1 MTKEEIASK
10 LALYAEQEMKV
21 KLEQTKW
28 RNTES
33 SWSKSFDSTKGD
45 ELQTLSNI
53 FGLDVTKELERLF
66 KSATNG
72 DGDERSK
79 ILTLHS
85 SSLLAFVCFCNVSE
99 RPIKIDG
106 IEYNEVMFEV
116 KNDVIKASLGKPSN
130 IDVLLMGENRT
141 KLLFLESKFTEYLSG
156 GRANLSPERYMQ
168 FYKILSDNIEL
179 PFKASILQIT
189 HKPDKQHTEPYPTD
203 EYCLNNGTRTIGYLG
218 GIKQAFSHLIGIAT
232 GPAETQAPGN
242 EIYNSDLLENAK
254 EIKFASII
262 FNCDQTKYD
271 KYSKLYSSVFEHS
284 EEIKNAIKEVLHDR
298 NVYHDNIIDKLTI
311 VPELKSYQKVF
322 ATHPL
327 PKKVRDFYSCVNESD
342 IKS

>member
-1 MTKEEIASK
+1 MTKEQIASN
-10 LALYAEQEMKV
+10 LAQYAEGELKV

-28 RNTES
+28 HNTES
-33 SWSKSFDSTKGD
+33 SWSKSFTSPEGD

-53 FGLDVTKELERLF
+53 FGLDVTEELERLF

-72 DGDERSK
+72 DGGELSK

-85 SSLLAFVCFCNVSE
+85 SSLLAFLCFCNVSE
-99 RPIKIDG
+99 CPIKIDT
-106 IEYNEVMFEV
+106 IDNTEYNEVMFEV
-116 KNDVIKASLGKPSN
+116 KNDVIAASLGNPSN
-130 IDVLLMGENRT
+130 IDILLLGENRT
-141 KLLFLESKFTEYLSG
+141 KLLYLESKFTEYLSG
-156 GRANLSPERYMQ
+156 GRAYLSPERYMQ

-189 HKPDKQHTEPYPTD
+189 HKPDKQHAEPYTTD

-218 GIKQAFSHLIGIAT
+218 GIKQAFSHLLGIAT
-232 GPAETQAPGN
+232 GPAETQTPGN
-242 EIYNSDLLENAK
+242 EIYNLDLLENAK

-262 FNCDQTKYD
+262 FNCDQTKYGN
-271 KYSKLYSSVFEHS
+271 YSTLYESVFENK

-311 VPELKSYQKVF
+311 IPKLISYQEVF
-322 ATHPL
+322 ETYQL
-327 PKKVRDFYSCVNESD
+327 PKKVRDFYSCVN
-342 IKS
+342 KK

>member
-33 SWSKSFDSTKGD
+33 SWSKSFASTKGD
-45 ELQTLSNI
+45 ELQILSNI

-85 SSLLAFVCFCNVSE
+85 SSLLAFLCFCNVREHS
-99 RPIKIDG
+99 IKIDDT
-106 IEYNEVMFEV
+106 EYNEIMFEV
-116 KNDVIKASLGKPSN
+116 KNDVIAASLGKPSN
-130 IDVLLMGENRT
+130 IDILLLGENRT
-141 KLLFLESKFTEYLSG
+141 KLLYLESKFTEYLKG
-156 GRANLSPERYMQ
+156 DRVDLSPKRYEQ
-168 FYKILSDNIEL
+168 FYTILSDNIEL

-189 HKPDKQHTEPYPTD
+189 HKPDKRHAKSYTTD
-203 EYCLNNGTRTIGYLG
+203 EYCLNNGESTNEYLD
-218 GIKQAFSHLIGIAT
+218 GIKQAFSHLLGIVT
-232 GPAETQAPGN
+232 GPAKTQAPGN
-242 EIYNSDLLENAK
+242 EIYNLDLLENAK
-254 EIKFASII
+254 EIKFASIV
-262 FNCDQTKYD
+262 FDCDQAKYD
-271 KYSKLYSSVFEHS
+271 DYSKLYASVFKNK

-311 VPELKSYQKVF
+311 VPELKSYQEVF

-342 IKS
+342 IKF